1 MTAGVSTAR
10 NATELDLAFSSER
23 AFRDWYD
30 RTLPRVYG
38 YVLGHTAGD
47 TGLAEEITQQTFV
60 DALRDHARFDGRS
73 EASTW
78 LCSIARHKLA
88 DHYRRLDRQERR
100 HLRLVVEEIDMGTA
114 GEAPWTAIEDRA
126 AVEAV
131 LAGMPA
137 MQRAALVF
145 FHVDG
150 LSTREIAMLL
160 GRGEDAI
167 ESLLRRAR
175 VTFRRAFGE
184 QDSDD

>member
-10 NATELDLAFSSER
+10 DATELDLAFSSER

-38 YVLGHTAGD
+38 YVLGHAAGD
-47 TGLAEEITQQTFV
+47 AELAQEITQQTFV

-88 DHYRRLDRQERR
+88 DHYRRLERQERR
-100 HLRLVVEEIDMGTA
+100 QIRLVVEEIDMGA
-114 GEAPWTAIEDRA
+114 AAPPPTSFEDRA

-131 LAGMPA
+131 LATMPA

-150 LSTREIAMLL
+150 LSTREIARLL
-160 GRGEDAI
+160 GRGEDAV

-175 VTFRRAFGE
+175 ATFRHGFGE
-184 QDSDD
+184 QDADG